1 MHRKADQTRRVSV
14 MTVATC
20 TTYTY
25 LKFVLHAFIY
35 CVFVAG
41 VCEHTWTRVWV
52 HVEAQGCYQES
63 AFHLVHWG
71 GVSLNWTQASFMDT
85 ANLACLPAPG
95 SLLPTFPA
103 LECSIYVGPGASSW
117 SLTLGQQA
125 SYPWSHLSNPCMACL
140 HFYLLKHTHEGSTQ
154 QGPTVSRIK
163 VRGRHSQALTLPT
176 TPIRGSL

>member
-1 MHRKADQTRRVSV
+1 

-20 TTYTY
+20 TTYTS

-35 CVFVAG
+35 CVFVAC
-41 VCEHTWTRVWV
+41 VCEHMWP
-52 HVEAQGCYQES
+52 HVCGYMWKPKAAIRSLPSTLYIEAG
-63 AFHLVHWG
+63 
-71 GVSLNWTQASFMDT
+71 SLSTEPRLPSWTQLISPV
-85 ANLACLPAPG
+85 CLLRGPYSAP
-95 SLLPTFPA
+95 SLHWNYREVTTPP
-103 LECSIYVGPGASSW
+103 SIYVGPGASSW